1 MIPAEPRIMTLVG
14 EEEKVTHLKERVKA
28 VQKRVDGYAMLP
40 CDEKGARREVE
51 TLRAEL
57 ERLRRKRDML
67 WEEATGS

>member
-1 MIPAEPRIMTLVG
+1 MALVG
-14 EEEKVTHLKERVKA
+14 EEEKVVHLKEMVKA

-51 TLRAEL
+51 KLRAEL

-67 WEEATGS
+67 WEDATGS